1 MYRPESLFLFRLNSR
16 TAGVFIILDWN
27 VSPYD
32 WVHVLSAK
40 SVAVRLLSRR
50 EHSAFEIRDKL
61 LKRDFEESEIAQA
74 IIELIQGGWL
84 SDERF
89 AEAYIR
95 MRQQKGFGPIR
106 ISIELNERG
115 VEDSIT
121 DTYLHPHD
129 DAWLLSLIKQYEKKY
144 KNKTI
149 EDYNDKAKRIRFFQ
163 YRGFALDAIYKVIN
177 GQVEK

>member
-1 MYRPESLFLFRLNSR
+1 M
-16 TAGVFIILDWN
+16 
-27 VSPYD
+27 
-32 WVHVLSAK
+32 SAK

-61 LKRDFEESEIAQA
+61 RQRDFEDKEIDQV
-74 IIELIQGGWL
+74 IIELQQGGWL

-115 VEDSIT
+115 VIETIVDSC
-121 DTYLHPHD
+121 LHAD
-129 DAWLLSLIKQYEKKY
+129 DESWLQTLKQQYVKKY
-144 KNKTI
+144 KNKSI
-149 EDYNDKAKRIRFFQ
+149 EDYNDKAKRIRFLQ
-163 YRGFALDAIYKVIN
+163 YRGFTLDAIY
-177 GQVEK
+177 QVVS